1 MRLAAAR
8 IVLHAQGNG
17 PPRFGATS
25 HLVELKAHERL
36 DECALAACLLPNDKD
51 SCSVERLLKVLG

>member
-1 MRLAAAR
+1 
-8 IVLHAQGNG
+8 
-17 PPRFGATS
+17 
-25 HLVELKAHERL
+25 LVELKAHERL